1 MVPLSASVRGSD
13 RRYPALHYGNGKWS
27 LRNQILCGLC
37 LKTVRNRDDEIGC
50 CKCHGWGVG
59 VEGPLR
65 CRRSVVVRAKLPSV
79 SIIQSRLL
87 HVMLKSASGM
97 RFADIVTLIVVS
109 GLVDEAPV
117 HGGRKRCGSRCTND
131 AGTVARQAISL
142 VQADHEAGELPASSR
157 AINTFRAMC

>member
-1 MVPLSASVRGSD
+1 
-13 RRYPALHYGNGKWS
+13 
-27 LRNQILCGLC
+27 
-37 LKTVRNRDDEIGC
+37 
-50 CKCHGWGVG
+50 
-59 VEGPLR
+59 
-65 CRRSVVVRAKLPSV
+65 
-79 SIIQSRLL
+79 
-87 HVMLKSASGM
+87 MLKSASGM